1 MRTDIVPGSIFPD
14 YELPDH
20 TTKRRKLSAVDSLEH
35 PPAQSAFEQ
44 KSSKSRANGDGF
56 EGENQVMKA
65 G

>member
-1 MRTDIVPGSIFPD
+1 MR
-14 YELPDH
+14 
-20 TTKRRKLSAVDSLEH
+20 RAVDSLEH

-56 EGENQVMKA
+56 EGENQVVKA